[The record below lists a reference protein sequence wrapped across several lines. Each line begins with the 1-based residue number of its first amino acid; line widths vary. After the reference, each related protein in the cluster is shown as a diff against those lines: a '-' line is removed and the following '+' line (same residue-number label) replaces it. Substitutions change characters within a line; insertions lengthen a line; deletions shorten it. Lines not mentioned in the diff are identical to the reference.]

1 MKLNEPSA
9 ETKKGESKRRFGWRW
24 AVAAVTLLFGWFCF
38 CFLVPPAFDQ
48 EPMPDPNG
56 YEYFI
61 RAGEMV
67 TYDRNLLTND
77 NDLAWSRPIYDS
89 NQLALAEFRR
99 GLEFECRVP
108 RLPVDEGSW
117 QSFLGE
123 SISVRQIR
131 VVLRADAVL
140 SRAAGRHEH
149 SARCGMEM
157 IRFGHKVCR
166 GGVVI
171 NALGS
176 ITAISSGEDILRE
189 ECRNLD
195 VQTLRSYCLEL
206 LELDAKREEFD
217 EILARDRKVDRVAYS
232 SLADTLD
239 RLRDLVDFETKRQI
253 RFHFEWM
260 RTRSRLLI
268 VKLALEAHRKETG
281 AHPSELAELLPSV
294 LKEIPEDPFGN
305 PEFAY
310 VRKADGYLL
319 YSYGPDGVD
328 DGGML
333 IDKNTI
339 KSWKP
344 KGDVTFDRW

>member
-1 MKLNEPSA
+1 M
-9 ETKKGESKRRFGWRW
+9 GGCGGD
-24 AVAAVTLLFGWFCF
+24 AAFWVVLFLLPC
-38 CFLVPPAFDQ
+38 A
-48 EPMPDPNG
+48 
-56 YEYFI
+56 
-61 RAGEMV
+61 A
-67 TYDRNLLTND
+67 
-77 NDLAWSRPIYDS
+77 
-89 NQLALAEFRR
+89 
-99 GLEFECRVP
+99 RVP

-131 VVLRADAVL
+131 VVLGADAVL

-206 LELDAKREEFD
+206 LELDAKREEYD

-281 AHPSELAELLPSV
+281 AHPSELAELLPSSLSDLRTRIKFEARGFV
-294 LKEIPEDPFGN
+294 LRRFDFGRDRLDPS
-305 PEFAY
+305 ES
-310 VRKADGYLL
+310 LL
-319 YSYGPDGVD
+319 
-328 DGGML
+328 
-333 IDKNTI
+333 
-339 KSWKP
+339 
-344 KGDVTFDRW
+344 

>member
-1 MKLNEPSA
+1 MKLNDSSA

-38 CFLVPPAFDQ
+38 CFLVPPSFDQ

-99 GLEFECRVP
+99 GMEFECRVP

-123 SISVRQIR
+123 WRSVRQIR

-171 NALGS
+171 NALDS
-176 ITAISSGEDILRE
+176 SSAIRSGEDILRK

-195 VQTLRSYCLEL
+195 ARTLRSLCGEL
-206 LELDAKREEFD
+206 LELDANREKYD
-217 EILARDRKVDRVAYS
+217 EILTRDRKVDRIFS
-232 SLADTLD
+232 SRFEDIPD
-239 RLRDLVDFETKRQI
+239 RLKDFFDFEAKRQV
-253 RFHFEWM
+253 RFHFEWS

-268 VKLALEAHRKETG
+268 LILALEAHRKETG

-294 LKEIPEDPFGN
+294 LNEIPEDPFGN

-328 DGGML
+328 DGGMFV
-333 IDKNTI
+333 DKNTI
-339 KSWKP
+339 KSRKP